1 MIDGVTFRTLIM
13 PAHAFVHTSRSTSPP
28 LRPFRFVLVQFV
40 SPWLTYGRH
49 RRLLVRYWGVPIAR
63 VVRIP
68 NADHYVF
75 ESNET
80 DVLREMNMFIARLK

>member
-1 MIDGVTFRTLIM
+1 
-13 PAHAFVHTSRSTSPP
+13 
-28 LRPFRFVLVQFV
+28 
-40 SPWLTYGRH
+40 
-49 RRLLVRYWGVPIAR
+49 
-63 VVRIP
+63 VRIP